1 MSRPLRPASARPP
14 WVALAVG
21 GAVMAYALRGAWQ
34 ALGDDR
40 VGWAAWVVGA
50 DVVHDA
56 LVAPAVGLLGVLV
69 ARVVPAGRARSL
81 VQAGLV
87 ASGVVLA
94 VAWIPLRGL
103 GGNPGNPTIR
113 PLDYGTATLT
123 ALALVWGAVAG
134 TALVGWLR
142 DRTHVRS

>member
-1 MSRPLRPASARPP
+1 MRPRPP
-14 WVALAVG
+14 WLALAVG
-21 GAVMAYALRGAWQ
+21 GAVMAYALQGAWQ
-34 ALGDDR
+34 ALGAER
-40 VGWAAWVVGA
+40 MGWAAWVVGA

-56 LVAPAVGLLGVLV
+56 FVAPAVGLLGVLV
-69 ARVVPAGRARSL
+69 ARVVPAGRRRAL

-87 ASGVVLA
+87 ANGVVLA

-113 PLDYGTATLT
+113 PIDYGTATVT
-123 ALALVWGAVAG
+123 ALLLVWAVVAAAG
-134 TALVGWLR
+134 LVGWLR